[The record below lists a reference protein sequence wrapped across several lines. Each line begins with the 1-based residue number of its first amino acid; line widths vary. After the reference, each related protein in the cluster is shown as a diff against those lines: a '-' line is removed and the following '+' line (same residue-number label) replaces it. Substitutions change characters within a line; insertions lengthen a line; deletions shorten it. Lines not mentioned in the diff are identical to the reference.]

1 MVRGIVFM
9 FIVGTAIS
17 TAVPSSVSA
26 ERSAVE
32 GRSHS
37 QLAPDKTERMKRPA
51 PILLAQNV
59 EAQAPPVRPSGE
71 EQGMAVREFLVE
83 GNTLMAPER
92 VREIVGKYQGPNKS
106 FRDLEKAKQDLEAAY
121 HAMGYVS
128 VLVTLPEQTIEN
140 GTVRL
145 EVIEARLGSI
155 KVSNNRYYSQWNIRS
170 KLPSLKV
177 GELLYEPALVK
188 DLDALNAN
196 PDLKVAPTLKPG
208 SEPGLINVELKTTDR
223 LPFHGRVQADN
234 QGPLFTPRNRVTL
247 EGQYTNL
254 FDKDHILTVT
264 TVQTPEDIG
273 AVQSYGVSYVAP
285 IKWPDHLLSVYASKS
300 LFTASLP
307 VANLPLGGS
316 SINIVGNATAAG
328 VRYFFPVF
336 PKASGSHK
344 LSVGADFL
352 RLEKTEAIFP
362 GFLGSAVVLSPIQYT
377 PLSMGYAGLLSD
389 QWGVTQFGATVR
401 GYCCGIIPGGRKTD
415 FAGDPNDP
423 FNKPGSRAGSSGSFA
438 VVRGNLDRHHTLP
451 YGFDLHLRADGQWA
465 SEPLIPAEAYFAGG
479 YETVRGYINFEALG
493 DHAARGRAELTT
505 PELIPIP
512 VDYFWQRRRS
522 TEWAIGWKLAA
533 FYDAANL
540 WVQEPLPGQ
549 QEQFRLESV
558 GWGLRVAMPKKV
570 GEIRIDQGYALQNL
584 NVTKR
589 GDSFVHFVVSA
600 GF

>member
-9 FIVGTAIS
+9 FIVGA
-17 TAVPSSVSA
+17 AVSA
-26 ERSAVE
+26 SAE
-32 GRSHS
+32 PPAHDQRSHS
-37 QLAPDKTERMKRPA
+37 SIARHSAEGLKETV
-51 PILLAQNV
+51 PILLAQSN
-59 EAQAPPVRPSGE
+59 ETEPSPVLPSE
-71 EQGMAVREFLVE
+71 EEPGVAVREFLVE
-83 GNTLMAPER
+83 GNTLLPPEKIK
-92 VREIVGKYQGPNKS
+92 EIVSKYEGPNRS

-121 HAMGYVS
+121 HAKGYVS
-128 VLVTLPEQTIEN
+128 VLVTLPEQTIED

-145 EVIEARLGSI
+145 EVIEARLGAI
-155 KVSNNRYYSQWNIRS
+155 TVVDNRYYSYWNIRT

-177 GELLYEPALVK
+177 GELLHEPALVR

-254 FDKDHILTVT
+254 FDSDHIVTVK

-273 AVQSYGVSYVAP
+273 AVQSYAVSYVAP
-285 IKWPDHLLSVYASKS
+285 IKWPDHLLSVYFSKS
-300 LFTASLP
+300 VFTASLP

-316 SINIVGNATAAG
+316 SVNIVGNATAAG

-336 PKASGSHK
+336 SKAPGSHK

-352 RLEKTEAIFP
+352 RLERTEATFP
-362 GFLGSAVVLSPIQYT
+362 GLLGSATVLSPIQYT
-377 PLSMGYAGLLSD
+377 PLSIGYAGSLLD
-389 QWGVTQFGATVR
+389 RWGVTELGVTAR
-401 GYCCGIIPGGRKTD
+401 GYCCGIIPEGRKAD
-415 FAGDPNDP
+415 FGGDPNNP
-423 FNKPGSRAGSSGSFA
+423 FDKPGSRAGSTGSFA
-438 VVRGNLDRHHTLP
+438 VIRGSLDRRFTLP
-451 YGFDLHLRADGQWA
+451 YSFDLRLRMDGQWA

-493 DHAARGRAELTT
+493 DHAVRGRVELTT

-512 VDYFWQRRRS
+512 LDYIWQRRRS
-522 TEWAIGWKLAA
+522 SEWALNWRLAG

-540 WVQEPLPGQ
+540 WVQNPLPGQ
-549 QEQFRLESV
+549 RDQFRLEGT
-558 GWGLRVAMPKKV
+558 GWGLRVSLPKRI
-570 GEIRIDQGYALQNL
+570 GEVLIDQGYALQNL
-584 NVTKR
+584 NQTR
-589 GDSFVHFVVSA
+589 AGDSFVHFVVTV

>member
-9 FIVGTAIS
+9 FIVGA
-17 TAVPSSVSA
+17 AVSA
-26 ERSAVE
+26 SAE
-32 GRSHS
+32 PPAHDQRSHS
-37 QLAPDKTERMKRPA
+37 SIARHSAEGLKETV
-51 PILLAQNV
+51 PILLAQSN
-59 EAQAPPVRPSGE
+59 ETEPSPVLPSE
-71 EQGMAVREFLVE
+71 EEPGVAVREFLVE
-83 GNTLMAPER
+83 GNTLLPPEKIK
-92 VREIVGKYQGPNKS
+92 EIVSKYEGPNRS

-121 HAMGYVS
+121 HAKGYVS
-128 VLVTLPEQTIEN
+128 VLVTLPEQTIED

-145 EVIEARLGSI
+145 EVIEARLGAI
-155 KVSNNRYYSQWNIRS
+155 TVVDNRYYSYWNIRT

-177 GELLYEPALVK
+177 GELLHEPALVR

-254 FDKDHILTVT
+254 FDSDHIVTVK

-273 AVQSYGVSYVAP
+273 AVQSYAVSYVAP
-285 IKWPDHLLSVYASKS
+285 IKWPDHLLSVYFSKS
-300 LFTASLP
+300 VFTASLP

-316 SINIVGNATAAG
+316 SVNIVGNATAAG

-336 PKASGSHK
+336 SKAPGSHK

-352 RLEKTEAIFP
+352 RLERTEATFP
-362 GFLGSAVVLSPIQYT
+362 GLLGSATVLSPIQYT
-377 PLSMGYAGLLSD
+377 PLSIGYAGSLLD
-389 QWGVTQFGATVR
+389 RWGVTELGVTAR
-401 GYCCGIIPGGRKTD
+401 GYCCGIIPEGRKAD
-415 FAGDPNDP
+415 FGGDPNNP
-423 FNKPGSRAGSSGSFA
+423 FDKPGSRAGSTGSFA
-438 VVRGNLDRHHTLP
+438 VIRGSLDRRFTLP
-451 YGFDLHLRADGQWA
+451 YSFDLRLRMDGQWA

-493 DHAARGRAELTT
+493 DHAVRGRVELTT

-512 VDYFWQRRRS
+512 LDYIWQRRRS
-522 TEWAIGWKLAA
+522 SEWALNWRLAG

-540 WVQEPLPGQ
+540 WVQNPLPGQ
-549 QEQFRLESV
+549 RDQFRLEGA
-558 GWGLRVAMPKKV
+558 GWGLRVSLPKRI
-570 GEIRIDQGYALQNL
+570 GEVLIDQGYALQNL
-584 NVTKR
+584 NQTR
-589 GDSFVHFVVSA
+589 AGDSFVHFVVTV

>member
-9 FIVGTAIS
+9 FIVGA
-17 TAVPSSVSA
+17 AVSA
-26 ERSAVE
+26 SAE
-32 GRSHS
+32 PPAHDQRSHS
-37 QLAPDKTERMKRPA
+37 SIARHSAEGLKETV
-51 PILLAQNV
+51 PILLAQSN
-59 EAQAPPVRPSGE
+59 ETEPSPVLPSE
-71 EQGMAVREFLVE
+71 EEPGVAVREFLVE
-83 GNTLMAPER
+83 GNTLLPPEKIK
-92 VREIVGKYQGPNKS
+92 EIVSKYEGPNRS

-121 HAMGYVS
+121 HAKGYVS
-128 VLVTLPEQTIEN
+128 VLVTLPEQTIED

-145 EVIEARLGSI
+145 DVIEARLGAI
-155 KVSNNRYYSQWNIRS
+155 TVVDNRYYSYWNIRT

-177 GELLYEPALVK
+177 GELLHEPALVR

-254 FDKDHILTVT
+254 FDSDHIVTVK

-273 AVQSYGVSYVAP
+273 AVQSYAVSYVAP
-285 IKWPDHLLSVYASKS
+285 IKWPDHLLSVYFSKS
-300 LFTASLP
+300 VFTASLP

-316 SINIVGNATAAG
+316 SVNIVGNATAAG

-336 PKASGSHK
+336 SKAPGSHK

-352 RLEKTEAIFP
+352 RLERTEATFP
-362 GFLGSAVVLSPIQYT
+362 GLLGSATVLSPIQYT
-377 PLSMGYAGLLSD
+377 PLSIGYAGSLLD
-389 QWGVTQFGATVR
+389 RWGVTELGVTAR
-401 GYCCGIIPGGRKTD
+401 GYCCGIIPEGRKAD
-415 FAGDPNDP
+415 FGGDPNNP
-423 FNKPGSRAGSSGSFA
+423 FDKPGSRAGSTGSFA
-438 VVRGNLDRHHTLP
+438 VIRGSLDRRFTLP
-451 YGFDLHLRADGQWA
+451 YSFDLRLRMDGQWA

-493 DHAARGRAELTT
+493 DHAVRGRVELTT

-512 VDYFWQRRRS
+512 LDYIWQRRRS
-522 TEWAIGWKLAA
+522 SEWALNWRLAG

-540 WVQEPLPGQ
+540 WVQNPLPGQ
-549 QEQFRLESV
+549 RDQFRLEGA
-558 GWGLRVAMPKKV
+558 GWGLRVSLPKRI
-570 GEIRIDQGYALQNL
+570 GEVLIDQGYALQNL
-584 NVTKR
+584 NQTR
-589 GDSFVHFVVSA
+589 AGDSFVHFVVTV